1 MLLKSQVSKKKFKRT
16 NVLKELRYYH
26 YWNQIRVFCICFIKF
41 YEFYLYMSK
50 TILGNIVQNEA
61 LQYIIFLVLD
71 KAYIQLNATETLYN
85 LSLAGY

>member
-1 MLLKSQVSKKKFKRT
+1 
-16 NVLKELRYYH
+16 
-26 YWNQIRVFCICFIKF
+26 
-41 YEFYLYMSK
+41 MSK